1 MGLVAAPPK
10 FSTALARRKQD
21 TVVLCESPFGFPQS
35 RHANMSK
42 SLGHAH
48 WTVISKTSIDL
59 SLLALNIKVETQ
71 SAPSEGKKPKLRSE
85 RNSSISTRTSRS
97 SRPET
102 SAENSSSATSEK
114 GSSDQTDDEAGS
126 GSETNP
132 SGAGTAVDIVPP
144 SRLTGFVLFGVHGS
158 KRLQSACLRLAQI
171 DVAVYKDDDSFFDEM
186 TVQYKR
192 LRGFIRRVFS
202 IWVFHTCEF
211 IMV

>member
-1 MGLVAAPPK
+1 MTSMTGL
-10 FSTALARRKQD
+10 D
-21 TVVLCESPFGFPQS
+21 I
-35 RHANMSK
+35 
-42 SLGHAH
+42 SLR
-48 WTVISKTSIDL
+48 
-59 SLLALNIKVETQ
+59 ALNREAVTQ
-71 SAPSEGKKPKLRSE
+71 SAPSETKNPKLRSQ
-85 RNSSISTRTSRS
+85 RNSSTSTRTSRS
-97 SRPET
+97 SKPGT

-126 GSETNP
+126 GKETNP

-144 SRLTGFVLFGVHGS
+144 SRMTGFVLYGVHGS

-171 DVAVYKDDDSFFDEM
+171 DVAVCKDDDSFFYEM

-211 IMV
+211 MMVCSIGSPCTDTEKKLTEISSTKRIRTRSCQVLRGCRPP